1 MSIGN
6 RHRVNEPTRP
16 KLAKVLGGRIR
27 VLVVD
32 DHPSVRENLRYLVN
46 AERDMDCVGVAR
58 DAQEAVRTCQELMPD
73 VVILDDEMP
82 GGRGVHV
89 LEWITSE
96 LPDTRVVMYTLDADV
111 CDVARA
117 FGAGCVLKDANYEV
131 LVRAVR
137 NGAASLPRSAETY

>member
-6 RHRVNEPTRP
+6 RHRMNEPTRP

-96 LPDTRVVMYTLDADV
+96 LPDTRVVTRRRCGSDAGRGSPRRGTG
-111 CDVARA
+111 ARRRQA
-117 FGAGCVLKDANYEV
+117 RPQ
-131 LVRAVR
+131 VRR
-137 NGAASLPRSAETY
+137 PCP